1 MIKKIVEKTEMT
13 VAISGLVLYVV
24 CAITSIIA
32 TYGYFC
38 IHQENGINCLKVSV
52 PLMMLGI
59 ALYSGAGM
67 LCIIH
72 DKVARRKE
80 RFHA

>member
-1 MIKKIVEKTEMT
+1 MLKKIAEKTEMT
-13 VAISGLVLYVV
+13 VAIFGLVLYVV
-24 CAITSIIA
+24 GAITSIIA
-32 TYGYFC
+32 AYGYFC
-38 IHQENGINCLKVSV
+38 IHQENGISCLKVSV

-72 DKVARRKE
+72 DRVARQKKY
-80 RFHA
+80 FHA